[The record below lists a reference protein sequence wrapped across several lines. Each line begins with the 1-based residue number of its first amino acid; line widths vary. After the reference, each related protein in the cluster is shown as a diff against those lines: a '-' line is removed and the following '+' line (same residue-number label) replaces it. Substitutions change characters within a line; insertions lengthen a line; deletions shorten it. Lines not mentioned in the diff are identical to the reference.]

1 MALSVKRPTLD
12 LGSGRDLTI
21 REVEPRVQLHADS
34 TGPAPSLLMLSLS
47 LSSNNNKASLK
58 ALLGVVWKVGNK
70 GLEVAHKNGQCH
82 SAMAP
87 VLSAL
92 PLKAARKA
100 VEALVSGPQELCTCP
115 SWVQPGTPASWA
127 DPGSLG
133 QELQGYCEQD
143 TEGQQRGT
151 WVAQLVKHPTSA
163 QVMILWLVSLSSVW
177 GSALTAWN
185 LLGIL
190 PPSFSLPLPCLHAL
204 SLKINK

>member
-1 MALSVKRPTLD
+1 M
-12 LGSGRDLTI
+12 
-21 REVEPRVQLHADS
+21 
-34 TGPAPSLLMLSLS
+34 
-47 LSSNNNKASLK
+47 
-58 ALLGVVWKVGNK
+58 WKVGNK
-70 GLEVAHKNGQCH
+70 GLEVAHKKGQCH